1 VSGSDAAVA
10 QATAAQNSRFVP
22 TSEKWAAVEAGNV
35 LPDMLTRIAQGED
48 ITGAAAAADEAIEGY
63 LNG

>member
-1 VSGSDAAVA
+1 
-10 QATAAQNSRFVP
+10 
-22 TSEKWAAVEAGNV
+22 V

-48 ITGAAAAADEAIEGY
+48 IAGAAAAADEAIEGY